1 MPKRKKGVFIA
12 VAGEAQ
18 EFETILTTV
27 KGFFHWANIALTDS
41 ILYPHGDNDYGGVQK
56 DAKRMKK
63 AFQVGAQLVC

>member
-1 MPKRKKGVFIA
+1 MTKRKKGVFIA
-12 VAGEAQ
+12 VAGEVQ
-18 EFETILTTV
+18 ESETILTTV

-41 ILYPHGDNDYGGVQK
+41 ILYPHGDNEYGAVQE